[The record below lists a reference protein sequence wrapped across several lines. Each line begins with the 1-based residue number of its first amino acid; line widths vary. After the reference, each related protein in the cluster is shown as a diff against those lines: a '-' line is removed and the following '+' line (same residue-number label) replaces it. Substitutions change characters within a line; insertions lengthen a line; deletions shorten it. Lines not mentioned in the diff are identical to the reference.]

1 MASSSRAGRAR
12 KRAAG
17 QTAPGQDPVVETPI
31 IQIAE
36 NDPSLRK
43 IEYSTS
49 DNFIPDQ
56 LMNRAVNHPILKFE
70 EDTYEWEKFNKFKG
84 MSLLQHR
91 IINWEWLGEIGAEQ
105 EVRELLGER
114 LIDAMHC
121 IEPQYVELVL
131 EFHSTWYHKEGKF
144 EQGNALSF
152 SFGRKV
158 YEMNVPRFAIIS
170 GLYTEQEVRRPEF
183 STCLRGAY
191 SENRRYSVGKRELKA
206 FWESI
211 SDTEFSQTNLISTV
225 RNPIYRYVLRL
236 LATTLVGRK
245 SGENKAN
252 WIELFVLMCRVQQRE
267 FNLATVLVDSI
278 SRGRRGGDRAR
289 LDMGP
294 YITRIASHLGVLDVY
309 RPEFL
314 HRGPTTAIF
323 GLEDLQKA
331 GIASWEAPYG
341 WEPLREGPPVQ
352 PRQRGRREVAE
363 PQQEA
368 GPSRVQQPPQ
378 IPVQPVQQAG
388 MRVPLPVPLTLES
401 FSGYV
406 EQRFDRLER
415 MIEALHRGPPAAHTD
430 SGSTFQVFEA
440 SSHET
445 ESD

>member
-17 QTAPGQDPVVETPI
+17 QTAPGQDPVIIETPI

-36 NDPSLRK
+36 DDPNLRK
-43 IEYSTS
+43 IEYSSS

-70 EDTYEWEKFNKFKG
+70 EDTYEWDKFKKFKK
-84 MSLLQHR
+84 MALLQHR
-91 IINWEWLGEIGAEQ
+91 VINWEWLTEIGAEQ

-114 LIDAMHC
+114 LIDVMNC
-121 IEPQYVELVL
+121 IDPQYVELVL
-131 EFHSTWYHKEGKF
+131 EFHSTWMHKEGKF

-170 GLYTEQEVRRPEF
+170 GLYTEDEVRRPEF

-191 SENRRYSVGKRELKA
+191 SENRKYSVGKRELKA

-211 SDTEFSQTNLISTV
+211 SDTEFGQTNLISTV

-252 WIELFVLMCRVQQRE
+252 WIELFILMCRVQRRE

-294 YITRIASHLGVLDVY
+294 YITSIASHLGVLDVY
-309 RPEFL
+309 QPQFL

-341 WEPLREGPPVQ
+341 WEPIREGPPVQ
-352 PRQRGRREVAE
+352 PPQRGPVDVE
-363 PQQEA
+363 PQQEV
-368 GPSRVQQPPQ
+368 GPSGAQQPPQ
-378 IPVQPVQQAG
+378 TPVQPVHQAER
-388 MRVPLPVPLTLES
+388 RVPLPVPLTLES

-415 MIEALHRGPPAAHTD
+415 MIELLHRGRGAQTG
-430 SGSTFQVFEA
+430 SGSTCHVYEA

-445 ESD
+445 DSG

>member
-12 KRAAG
+12 KRGAG

-31 IQIAE
+31 VQIAAD
-36 NDPSLRK
+36 DPNLRK
-43 IEYSTS
+43 IEYSSS

-56 LMNRAVNHPILKFE
+56 LMSRVVYHPVLKFE
-70 EDTYEWEKFNKFKG
+70 EDTYEWDRFKKFQKMGLF
-84 MSLLQHR
+84 QHR
-91 IINWEWLGEIGAEQ
+91 IINWEWLAEIGAER
-105 EVRELLGER
+105 EVRELLGEQ
-114 LIDAMHC
+114 LIYAMNC
-121 IEPQYVELVL
+121 IEPQYVELCL

-170 GLYTEQEVRRPEF
+170 GLYTEEEVRRPEF
-183 STCLRGAY
+183 TTCLRGAY
-191 SENRRYSVGKRELKA
+191 SENRKYSVGRRELKA

-211 SDTEFSQTNLISTV
+211 SDADFSQTNLISTV
-225 RNPIYRYVLRL
+225 RNPIYRFVLRC

-252 WIELFVLMCRVQQRE
+252 WIELFVLMCRVQRRE

-278 SRGRRGGDRAR
+278 SRGRRGGGRAR

-314 HRGPTTAIF
+314 HRGPTTVIF

-331 GIASWEAPYG
+331 GIASWEPPYG

-352 PRQRGRREVAE
+352 PRQRGPVEVVE

-368 GPSRVQQPPQ
+368 GPSGVQQPPQ
-378 IPVQPVQQAG
+378 SPVHPVQQAEQ
-388 MRVPLPVPLTLES
+388 RVPLPVPLTLES

-406 EQRFDRLER
+406 EQRFDKLER
-415 MIEALHRGPPAAHTD
+415 MIERLDRGRGAPAG
-430 SGSTFQVFEA
+430 SGSTFRVYEA
-440 SSHET
+440 SSRET
-445 ESD
+445 DSD